1 MAMASPD
8 AAAGLTSR
16 SDGRTRQRSVALKTG
31 AIQALLA
38 VNGFIMVY
46 PLVVMVMSSFKT
58 NAEIFT
64 SPFAL
69 PHSLSLANAHKI
81 WADTNFV
88 RYLANSIGITSA
100 SILLILVFST
110 MAAYAIARYEYRLN
124 GAILMFFVSGM
135 TVPLKLAI
143 IPLFLQLDALHLIDT
158 YAGLVLVYVA
168 MGIPSAVF
176 IMTGFLRSLPR
187 ELEESARMDGAGEA
201 RIMVS
206 IMLPLARPAL
216 VIVAIQ
222 NAVPIWNDFFFPLIL
237 ITSDERKTLPQGL
250 TTFVG
255 EFVTDWGV
263 LFTGLTL
270 AALPI
275 MILYIALSRQF
286 IAGITQGAVK

>member
-1 MAMASPD
+1 MKNS
-8 AAAGLTSR
+8 G
-16 SDGRTRQRSVALKTG
+16 QFLKNG
-31 AIQALLA
+31 AIQTVLLLNA
-38 VNGFIMVY
+38 FIMIY
-46 PLVVMVMSSFKT
+46 PLFVMAISSFKT

-69 PHSLSLANAHKI
+69 PHSFSLANAQKV
-81 WADTNFV
+81 WTETNFL
-88 RYLANSIGITSA
+88 RYLANSIGVTGA
-100 SILLILVFST
+100 SIVLIVIFAT
-110 MAAYAIARYEYRLN
+110 MAAYAIARYEFRGNALM
-124 GAILMFFVSGM
+124 LMFFLSGM

-143 IPLFLQLDALHLIDT
+143 IPLFIQLDTLHLIDS

-187 ELEESARMDGAGEA
+187 ELEEAPRIDGASELQV
-201 RIMVS
+201 MLLV
-206 IMLPLARPAL
+206 MLPLARPAM

-237 ITSDERKTLPQGL
+237 ITSDNLKTLPQGL
-250 TTFVG
+250 TVFMG
-255 EFVTDWGV
+255 EFTTNWGV
-263 LFTGLTL
+263 LFTGLSL

-275 MILYIALSRQF
+275 TLVYIAMSRHF

>member
-1 MAMASPD
+1 MKNS
-8 AAAGLTSR
+8 G
-16 SDGRTRQRSVALKTG
+16 QFLKNG
-31 AIQALLA
+31 AIQGVLLLNA
-38 VNGFIMVY
+38 FIMVY
-46 PLVVMVMSSFKT
+46 PLFVMLISSFKT

-69 PHSLSLANAHKI
+69 PHSFSLANAQKV
-81 WADTNFV
+81 WTDTNFV
-88 RYLANSIGITSA
+88 RYLANSIGVTGA
-100 SILLILVFST
+100 SIVLIVVFST
-110 MAAYAIARYEYRLN
+110 MAAYAIARYEFRGNALM
-124 GAILMFFVSGM
+124 LMFFLSGM

-143 IPLFLQLDALHLIDT
+143 IPLFIQLDTLHLIDS

-187 ELEESARMDGAGEA
+187 ELEEAPRIDGASELQV
-201 RIMVS
+201 MMLV
-206 IMLPLARPAL
+206 MLPLARPAM

-237 ITSDERKTLPQGL
+237 ITSDSLKTLPQGL
-250 TTFVG
+250 TVFMG
-255 EFVTDWGV
+255 EFTTNWGV
-263 LFTGLTL
+263 LFTGLSL

-275 MILYIALSRQF
+275 TLVYIALSRHF

>member
-1 MAMASPD
+1 MSIFAAS
-8 AAAGLTSR
+8 AASQPR
-16 SDGRTRQRSVALKTG
+16 SSATRRPERVKNG
-31 AIQALLA
+31 AIQLLLLINA
-38 VNGFIMVY
+38 CIMLY
-46 PLVVMVMSSFKT
+46 PIVVMVLSSFKT

-69 PHSLSLANAHKI
+69 PARVSLDNFNKVLAE
-81 WADTNFV
+81 TNFV
-88 RYLANSIGITSA
+88 RYLANSVGVTCA
-100 SILLILVFST
+100 AILLILVFST
-110 MAAYAIARYEYRLN
+110 MAAYAIARYEFRFSSFV
-124 GAILMFFVSGM
+124 LMFFLAGM

-143 IPLFLQLDALHLIDT
+143 IPLFIELDTLHLIDT

-168 MGIPSAVF
+168 TGIPSAIF
-176 IMTGFLRSLPR
+176 IMTGFLRALPR
-187 ELEESARMDGAGEA
+187 EMEESARIDGASEWKVMTA
-201 RIMVS
+201 

-237 ITSDERKTLPQGL
+237 INSDDRKTLPQGL
-250 TTFVG
+250 TVFMG
-255 EFVTDWGV
+255 EFTTNWGV

-275 MILYIALSRQF
+275 TLLYLVLSRQF

>member
-1 MAMASPD
+1 VKER
-8 AAAGLTSR
+8 G
-16 SDGRTRQRSVALKTG
+16 QFLKNG
-31 AIQALLA
+31 AIQGVLLLNA
-38 VNGFIMVY
+38 FIMVY
-46 PLVVMVMSSFKT
+46 PLFVMVISSFKT

-69 PHSLSLANAHKI
+69 PHSFSLANAEKV
-81 WADTNFV
+81 WTDTNFV
-88 RYLANSIGITSA
+88 RYLANSIGVTAA
-100 SILLILVFST
+100 SIVLIVIFAT
-110 MAAYAIARYEYRLN
+110 MAAYAIARYEFRGNAL
-124 GAILMFFVSGM
+124 ILMFFLSGM

-143 IPLFLQLDALHLIDT
+143 IPLFIQLDTLHLIDS

-187 ELEESARMDGAGEA
+187 ELEEAPRIDGASEWQV
-201 RIMVS
+201 MMLV
-206 IMLPLARPAL
+206 MLPLARPAM

-237 ITSDERKTLPQGL
+237 ITSDSLKTLPQGL
-250 TTFVG
+250 TVFMG
-255 EFVTDWGV
+255 EFTTNWGV
-263 LFTGLTL
+263 LFTGLSL

-275 MILYIALSRQF
+275 TLVYIALSRHF

>member
-1 MAMASPD
+1 MKER
-8 AAAGLTSR
+8 G
-16 SDGRTRQRSVALKTG
+16 QFLKNG
-31 AIQALLA
+31 AIQGVLLLNA
-38 VNGFIMVY
+38 FIMIY
-46 PLVVMVMSSFKT
+46 PLFVMVISSFKT

-69 PHSLSLANAHKI
+69 PHSFSLANAQKV
-81 WADTNFV
+81 WTDTNFV
-88 RYLANSIGITSA
+88 RYLANSIGVTGA
-100 SILLILVFST
+100 SIVLIVIFAT
-110 MAAYAIARYEYRLN
+110 MAAYAIARYEFRGNAL
-124 GAILMFFVSGM
+124 ILMFFLSGM

-143 IPLFLQLDALHLIDT
+143 IPLFIQLDTLHLIDS

-187 ELEESARMDGAGEA
+187 ELEEAPRIDGASEWQV
-201 RIMVS
+201 MMLV
-206 IMLPLARPAL
+206 MLPLARPAM

-237 ITSDERKTLPQGL
+237 ITSDNLKTLPQGL
-250 TTFVG
+250 TVFMG
-255 EFVTDWGV
+255 EFTTNWGV
-263 LFTGLTL
+263 LFTGLSL

-275 MILYIALSRQF
+275 TLVYIALSRHF